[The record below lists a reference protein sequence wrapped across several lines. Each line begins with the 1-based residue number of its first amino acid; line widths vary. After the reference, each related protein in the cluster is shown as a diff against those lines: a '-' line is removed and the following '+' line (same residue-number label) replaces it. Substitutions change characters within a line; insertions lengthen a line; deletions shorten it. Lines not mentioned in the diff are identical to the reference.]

1 MAFKKVKTID
11 TGVRLYYDSSTGD
24 YEVRSQKSSLK
35 RYIEGRGEQVI
46 YQNGIFQPGQTGK
59 LTQAQTDDILNT
71 IYDIKKKIGVK
82 AIASLPADYKQ
93 TEADAFEAAKKWEL
107 SKTNDITEKGEVVNN
122 SDIQNGSSN
131 TLLKSFI
138 MMKYP
143 IDADYGNTQ
152 DYMLIKQYSYKPVR
166 GDLFTGEGDV
176 LNTFANGVE
185 RDNPKKDLINQVKLP
200 IPNTL
205 TDSNNVSWGQDSM
218 NAMGAALAGAVSKVV
233 NPKNIDSLV
242 NNFGA
247 TLQKGADTA
256 GNAVKDIFTEDG
268 IKRAKNNLTQ
278 ILNNPNMQNVA
289 TANIGSKVLSML
301 GQNMSAESILA
312 RGQGVIPN
320 SNLELLFN
328 SPALRKF
335 SFTWRMSPRS
345 REEAMMVNKIVR
357 SFKQGMSA
365 KKLNPTS
372 GGASFFLGT
381 PNVFDLQFR
390 TGGGQFIDGLFRV
403 KTSACTSTSISYT
416 DGAQWSAYDDGQPTS
431 INLTLAFEELE
442 PIYDTDYSET
452 PLAAKDSLEPVPD
465 TSIGY

>member
-1 MAFKKVKTID
+1 MAFKKVKTIS

-59 LTQAQTDDILNT
+59 LTQEQTDDILNT

-166 GDLFTGEGDV
+166 GDLFSGEADV

-185 RDNPKKDLINQVKLP
+185 RDNPKK
-200 IPNTL
+200 
-205 TDSNNVSWGQDSM
+205 
-218 NAMGAALAGAVSKVV
+218 
-233 NPKNIDSLV
+233 
-242 NNFGA
+242 
-247 TLQKGADTA
+247 
-256 GNAVKDIFTEDG
+256 
-268 IKRAKNNLTQ
+268 R
-278 ILNNPNMQNVA
+278 
-289 TANIGSKVLSML
+289 
-301 GQNMSAESILA
+301 
-312 RGQGVIPN
+312 
-320 SNLELLFN
+320 FN
-328 SPALRKF
+328 
-335 SFTWRMSPRS
+335 
-345 REEAMMVNKIVR
+345 
-357 SFKQGMSA
+357 
-365 KKLNPTS
+365 
-372 GGASFFLGT
+372 
-381 PNVFDLQFR
+381 
-390 TGGGQFIDGLFRV
+390 
-403 KTSACTSTSISYT
+403 
-416 DGAQWSAYDDGQPTS
+416 
-431 INLTLAFEELE
+431 
-442 PIYDTDYSET
+442 
-452 PLAAKDSLEPVPD
+452 
-465 TSIGY
+465 